1 MEQPEIN
8 RDVQFLDD
16 AIVLPRS
23 ELSIPYDSIR
33 NVRISEGPSLSF
45 GWYVV
50 IYSLLW
56 LTTTYGFM
64 FSTGSFEW
72 HFIILVLADLR
83 VFGVI
88 VGLGLLA
95 LRPVYGVLPKRTI
108 MKIRRDRS
116 SLRVILP
123 GNKDSREMQKGI
135 RQLRK
140 KVSSEKLI
148 IDFK

>member
-1 MEQPEIN
+1 MEQPENN

-16 AIVLPRS
+16 AIVLPRRQ
-23 ELSIPYDSIR
+23 LSIPYDSIR
-33 NVRISEGPSLSF
+33 NIRISVGPALSF
-45 GWYVV
+45 GWYIL

-56 LTTTYGFM
+56 LTITYGFM

-72 HFIILVLADLR
+72 RFIMLVIADLR

-95 LRPVYGVLPKRTI
+95 LRPVYSVLPKKTI
-108 MKIRRDRS
+108 MKIQLDQS
-116 SLRVILP
+116 SLRIILP
-123 GNKDSREMQKGI
+123 GDKDSREMQKGI

-140 KVSSEKLI
+140 KVSSEKLS
-148 IDFK
+148 IDFE